1 LIQKVIFTDIDGTIL
16 DNTGGYGE
24 TRKLIRSLIKSSIPV
39 ILCSAKTLAEQNRVR
54 KQIGLTDPF
63 IVENGGAII
72 IKKDYFNQSY
82 ILGNYPL
89 KERDDDYIVELGK
102 PAAKIRE
109 ILNGIRKNFNINFR
123 GVADIS
129 IQELSTITNLSAE
142 YAKEMA
148 HREYGETILQIEKRD
163 LDRLTRIA
171 KERDLSLIHGG
182 RFFDVTMGND
192 KGKAVEILV
201 NLFKKKYDHKVTFY
215 GISDSENDAS
225 MLGRMDLP
233 ILVQRQDGSWSNVKV
248 NRIIRVPGIGP
259 KGWALAYDDIF
270 TKEPYRVL

>member
-1 LIQKVIFTDIDGTIL
+1 MIQKVIFTDIDGTIL

-24 TRKLIRSLIKSSIPV
+24 TPKLIRSLIKSSVPV

-54 KQIGLTDPF
+54 KQIGLADPF

-72 IKKDYFNQSY
+72 IEKDYFNHSY
-82 ILGNYPL
+82 ILGNYPV

-102 PAAKIRE
+102 PATKIRE
-109 ILNGIRKNFNINFR
+109 LLNDIRKNFNINFR

-129 IQELSTITNLSAE
+129 IQELSSITNLSAE
-142 YAKEMA
+142 HAKEMA
-148 HREYGETILQIEKRD
+148 HREYGETILQIEKKD

-171 KERDLSLIHGG
+171 REMDLSLIHGG

-201 NLFKKKYDHKVTFY
+201 NLFKKKYDHNVTFF
-215 GISDSENDAS
+215 GIGDSENDAS
-225 MLGRMDLP
+225 MLGHMDFPL
-233 ILVQRQDGSWSNVKV
+233 LVQKQDGSWSNVKV

-270 TKEPYRVL
+270 TKEPCK

>member
-1 LIQKVIFTDIDGTIL
+1 MIQKVIFTDIDGTIL
-16 DNTGGYGE
+16 DNTRGYGE
-24 TRKLIRSLIKSSIPV
+24 TPKLIRSLIKSSVPV

-54 KQIGLTDPF
+54 KQIGLADPF

-72 IKKDYFNQSY
+72 IEKDYFNHSY
-82 ILGNYPL
+82 ILGNYPV

-102 PAAKIRE
+102 PATKIRE
-109 ILNGIRKNFNINFR
+109 LLNDIRKNFNINFR

-129 IQELSTITNLSAE
+129 IQELSSITNLSAE
-142 YAKEMA
+142 HAKEMA
-148 HREYGETILQIEKRD
+148 HREYGETILQIEKKD

-171 KERDLSLIHGG
+171 REMDLSLIHGG

-201 NLFKKKYDHKVTFY
+201 NLFKKKYDHNVTFF
-215 GISDSENDAS
+215 GIGDSENDAS
-225 MLGRMDLP
+225 MLGHMDFPL
-233 ILVQRQDGSWSNVKV
+233 LVQKQDGSWSNVKV

-270 TKEPYRVL
+270 TKEPCK

>member
-1 LIQKVIFTDIDGTIL
+1 MIQKVIFTDIDGTIL

-24 TRKLIRSLIKSSIPV
+24 TPKLIRSLIKSSVPV

-54 KQIGLTDPF
+54 KQIGLADPF

-72 IKKDYFNQSY
+72 IEKDYFNHSY
-82 ILGNYPL
+82 ILGNYPV

-102 PAAKIRE
+102 PATKIRE
-109 ILNGIRKNFNINFR
+109 LLNDIRKNFNINFR

-129 IQELSTITNLSAE
+129 IQELSSITNLSAE
-142 YAKEMA
+142 HAKEMA

-171 KERDLSLIHGG
+171 REMDLSLIHGG

-201 NLFKKKYDHKVTFY
+201 NLFKKKYDHNVTFF
-215 GISDSENDAS
+215 GIGDSENDAS
-225 MLGRMDLP
+225 MLGHMDIP
-233 ILVQRQDGSWSNVKV
+233 VLVQGQDGSWSNVKI

-270 TKEPYRVL
+270 TKEPSK

>member
-1 LIQKVIFTDIDGTIL
+1 MIQKVIFTDIDGTIL

-24 TRKLIRSLIKSSIPV
+24 TRKLIRSLIKSSVPV

-102 PAAKIRE
+102 PATKIRE
-109 ILNGIRKNFNINFR
+109 ILNGIRKNFNINFI

-129 IQELSTITNLSAE
+129 IQELSSLTNLSAE
-142 YAKEMA
+142 HAKEMA

-201 NLFKKKYDHKVTFY
+201 NLFKKKYDHNVTFY
-215 GISDSENDAS
+215 GIGDSENDAS

-233 ILVQRQDGSWSNVKV
+233 LLVQRQDGSWSNVKV

>member
-1 LIQKVIFTDIDGTIL
+1 M
-16 DNTGGYGE
+16 
-24 TRKLIRSLIKSSIPV
+24 
-39 ILCSAKTLAEQNRVR
+39 
-54 KQIGLTDPF
+54 TDPF

-72 IKKDYFNQSY
+72 IKKDYFNHSY
-82 ILGNYPL
+82 ILGNYPV

-102 PAAKIRE
+102 PATKIRE
-109 ILNGIRKNFNINFR
+109 LLNDIRKNFNINFR

-129 IQELSTITNLSAE
+129 IQELSSITNLSAE
-142 YAKEMA
+142 HAKEMA

-171 KERDLSLIHGG
+171 REMDLSLIHGG

-201 NLFKKKYDHKVTFY
+201 NLFKKKYDHNVTFF
-215 GISDSENDAS
+215 GIGDSENDAS
-225 MLGRMDLP
+225 MLGRMDIPL
-233 ILVQRQDGSWSNVKV
+233 LVQKQDGSWSNVKV

-270 TKEPYRVL
+270 TKEPCK

>member
-1 LIQKVIFTDIDGTIL
+1 MIQKVIFTDIDGTIL

-24 TRKLIRSLIKSSIPV
+24 TPKLIRSLIKSSVPV
-39 ILCSAKTLAEQNRVR
+39 ILCSAKTLAEQNRIR
-54 KQIGLTDPF
+54 KQVGLTDPF

-72 IKKDYFNQSY
+72 IEKDYFNHSY
-82 ILGNYPL
+82 ILGNYPV

-102 PAAKIRE
+102 PATKIRE
-109 ILNGIRKNFNINFR
+109 LLNDIRKNFNINFR

-129 IQELSTITNLSAE
+129 IQELSSITNLSAE
-142 YAKEMA
+142 HAKEMA

-171 KERDLSLIHGG
+171 REMDLSLIHGG

-201 NLFKKKYDHKVTFY
+201 NLFKKKYDHNVTFF
-215 GISDSENDAS
+215 GIGDSENDAS
-225 MLGRMDLP
+225 MLGRMDIP
-233 ILVQRQDGSWSNVKV
+233 VLVQRQDGSWSNVKV

-270 TKEPYRVL
+270 TKEPSK

>member
-1 LIQKVIFTDIDGTIL
+1 MIQKVIFTDIDGTIL

-24 TRKLIRSLIKSSIPV
+24 TPKLIRSLIKSSVPV

-54 KQIGLTDPF
+54 KQIGLADPF

-72 IKKDYFNQSY
+72 IEKDYFNHSY
-82 ILGNYPL
+82 ILGNYPV

-102 PAAKIRE
+102 PATKIRE
-109 ILNGIRKNFNINFR
+109 LLNDIRKNFNINFR

-129 IQELSTITNLSAE
+129 IQELSSITNLSAE
-142 YAKEMA
+142 HAKEMA
-148 HREYGETILQIEKRD
+148 HREYGETILQIEKKD

-171 KERDLSLIHGG
+171 REMDLSLIHGG

-201 NLFKKKYDHKVTFY
+201 NLFKKKYDHNVTFF
-215 GISDSENDAS
+215 GIGDSENDAS
-225 MLGRMDLP
+225 MLGHMDIPL
-233 ILVQRQDGSWSNVKV
+233 LVQKQDGSWSNVKV

-270 TKEPYRVL
+270 TKEPSK

>member
-1 LIQKVIFTDIDGTIL
+1 MIQKVIFTDIDGTIL

-24 TRKLIRSLIKSSIPV
+24 TPKLIRSLIKSSVPV

-54 KQIGLTDPF
+54 KQIGLADPF
-63 IVENGGAII
+63 IIENGGAII
-72 IKKDYFNQSY
+72 IEKDYFNHSY
-82 ILGNYPL
+82 ILGNYPV

-102 PAAKIRE
+102 PATKIRE
-109 ILNGIRKNFNINFR
+109 LLNDIRKNFNINFR

-129 IQELSTITNLSAE
+129 IQELSSITNLSAE
-142 YAKEMA
+142 HAKEMA
-148 HREYGETILQIEKRD
+148 HREYGETILQIEKKD

-171 KERDLSLIHGG
+171 REMDLSLIHGG

-201 NLFKKKYDHKVTFY
+201 NLFKKKYDHNVTFF
-215 GISDSENDAS
+215 GIGDSENDAS
-225 MLGRMDLP
+225 MLGHMDFPL
-233 ILVQRQDGSWSNVKV
+233 LVQKQDGSWSNVKV

-270 TKEPYRVL
+270 TKEPCK

>member
-24 TRKLIRSLIKSSIPV
+24 TPKLIRSLIKSSVPV
-39 ILCSAKTLAEQNRVR
+39 ILCSAKTLAEQNRIR
-54 KQIGLTDPF
+54 KQVGLTDPF

-72 IKKDYFNQSY
+72 IEKDYFNHSY
-82 ILGNYPL
+82 ILGNYPV

-102 PAAKIRE
+102 PATKIRE
-109 ILNGIRKNFNINFR
+109 LLNDIRKNFNINFR

-129 IQELSTITNLSAE
+129 IQELSSITNLSAE
-142 YAKEMA
+142 HAKEMA

-163 LDRLTRIA
+163 LDILTRIA
-171 KERDLSLIHGG
+171 REMDLSLIHGG

-201 NLFKKKYDHKVTFY
+201 NLFKKKYDHNVTFF
-215 GISDSENDAS
+215 GIGDSENDAS
-225 MLGRMDLP
+225 MLGRMDIP
-233 ILVQRQDGSWSNVKV
+233 VLVQRQDGSWSNVKV

-270 TKEPYRVL
+270 TKEPSK

>member
-24 TRKLIRSLIKSSIPV
+24 TPKLIRSLIKSSVPV

-54 KQIGLTDPF
+54 KQIGLADPF

-72 IKKDYFNQSY
+72 IEKDYFNHSY
-82 ILGNYPL
+82 ILGNYPV

-102 PAAKIRE
+102 PATKIRE
-109 ILNGIRKNFNINFR
+109 LLNDIRKNFNINFR

-129 IQELSTITNLSAE
+129 IQELSSITNLSAE
-142 YAKEMA
+142 HAKEMA
-148 HREYGETILQIEKRD
+148 HREYGETILQIEKKD

-171 KERDLSLIHGG
+171 REMDLSLIHGG

-201 NLFKKKYDHKVTFY
+201 NLFKKKYDHNVTFF
-215 GISDSENDAS
+215 GIGDSENDAS
-225 MLGRMDLP
+225 MLGHMDFPL
-233 ILVQRQDGSWSNVKV
+233 LVQKQDGSWSNVKV

-270 TKEPYRVL
+270 TKEPCK

>member
-24 TRKLIRSLIKSSIPV
+24 TPKLIRSLIKSSVPV
-39 ILCSAKTLAEQNRVR
+39 ILCSAKTLAEQNRIR
-54 KQIGLTDPF
+54 KQVGLTDPF

-72 IKKDYFNQSY
+72 IEKDYFNHSY
-82 ILGNYPL
+82 ILGNYPV

-102 PAAKIRE
+102 PATKIRE
-109 ILNGIRKNFNINFR
+109 LLNDIRKNFNINFR

-129 IQELSTITNLSAE
+129 IQELSSITNLSAE
-142 YAKEMA
+142 HAKEMA

-163 LDRLTRIA
+163 LDILTRIA
-171 KERDLSLIHGG
+171 REMDLSLIHGG

-201 NLFKKKYDHKVTFY
+201 NLFKKKYDHNVTFF
-215 GISDSENDAS
+215 GIGDSENDAS
-225 MLGRMDLP
+225 MLGRMDTP
-233 ILVQRQDGSWSNVKV
+233 VLVQRQDGSWSNVKF

-270 TKEPYRVL
+270 TKESS

>member
-102 PAAKIRE
+102 PATKIRE
-109 ILNGIRKNFNINFR
+109 ILNGIRKNFNINFI

-129 IQELSTITNLSAE
+129 IQELSSLTNLSAE
-142 YAKEMA
+142 HAKEMA
-148 HREYGETILQIEKRD
+148 HREYGETILQIKKRD

-201 NLFKKKYDHKVTFY
+201 NLFKKKYDHDVTFY
-215 GISDSENDAS
+215 GIGDSENDAS

-233 ILVQRQDGSWSNVKV
+233 LLVQRQDGSWSNVKV

>member
-1 LIQKVIFTDIDGTIL
+1 MKECNKLTAQLIQKVIFTDIDGTIL

-72 IKKDYFNQSY
+72 IEKDYFNHSY

-102 PAAKIRE
+102 PATKIRE
-109 ILNGIRKNFNINFR
+109 ILNGIRKNFNINFI

-129 IQELSTITNLSAE
+129 IQELSSLTNLSAE
-142 YAKEMA
+142 HAKEMA
-148 HREYGETILQIEKRD
+148 HREYGETILQIK
-163 LDRLTRIA
+163 
-171 KERDLSLIHGG
+171 KEIWID
-182 RFFDVTMGND
+182 
-192 KGKAVEILV
+192 
-201 NLFKKKYDHKVTFY
+201 
-215 GISDSENDAS
+215 
-225 MLGRMDLP
+225 
-233 ILVQRQDGSWSNVKV
+233 
-248 NRIIRVPGIGP
+248 
-259 KGWALAYDDIF
+259 
-270 TKEPYRVL
+270 